1 MIFKSKNIF
10 LSIFL
15 IFIFSFTSVAQI
27 VDQGLPFIRN
37 IAPSESGFKGDNF
50 SITQDGRQIM
60 YFGNFNGLLEYDGSS
75 WHLFPVNGN
84 PILAKDSHDNI
95 FVGAFNQIY
104 SLSHNSHGQL
114 KLVALM
120 DSVSFGQVT
129 SMFVEGDNIIFTT
142 RNNLYVFNQSL
153 QRLFNDPSFV
163 HVFKVGKHIMINSP
177 DLGLV
182 RFNFKK
188 VEILP
193 ESNFFIQK
201 EVLGIIPIN
210 SGYLAITRD
219 EIFMVS
225 DGKVTTIKSNLLPIL
240 QNGNYVCNTTLSNK
254 NIAIGTKNKGIVIID
269 RNGSII
275 SIIDKQNGLF
285 DNKINAL
292 FVDEF
297 NSLWAAFG
305 NGIARI
311 ETPSAYSYF
320 DYNSGIQ
327 GYVNSIVRFN
337 GSLYIGTSEGVFIQ
351 KTWKEIT
358 VQSQKNEKQFEKIA
372 GISSECT
379 KLIIA
384 KNQLLASTNNGLYTI
399 ESKPNLIIAEQTG
412 TIEKS
417 IFRNDIIYAATGN
430 TIYCLQFSNGKWNIL
445 GGLKG
450 FKSKV
455 TSIAESNEG
464 MLWIGTLNEGVYNIQ
479 FKNSDFV
486 DARVSQFKKGKGL
499 PVGSY
504 WIDTYNSL
512 KGVVFSTVEGLYRYD
527 FVKKMFIKD
536 SLIAFPPESKS
547 MRVNPF
553 VEDRDKNI
561 WMSFEKENT
570 SQKPVLVAWNLP
582 NVKQYACIT
591 QPFNRVR
598 DFICETIF
606 PDSNLTVWFGGFNGL
621 VCLDFKKL
629 KETNSLVHSLIRR
642 VIINSDSVLCQNTE
656 FNAFYRK
663 NYTSLSYKNRYIKFE
678 FTTPLYQKN
687 NEIIYQTKLEGFDT
701 EWSNF
706 SVESWKEY
714 SNLNPGEYTFKVRSK
729 DLFENV
735 SQEAVFKFIIEKPFY
750 RTYYAITLY
759 VLLLISFVSMLLSW
773 RSYQFSMKEIRL
785 NQLIDEK
792 TEEYLNEKEKTESI
806 LANILPEKTV
816 KELKDKDKA
825 SSVRYKMATVLFSD
839 IQGFTKIAEVMSPDV
854 LVDELDKLFIQFDK
868 IIEKYKIEKIKT
880 IGDAYMCA
888 GGIPQKN
895 RTNPIDVVLAAL
907 EMQKFILEQKR
918 KAESEGSTYWG
929 LRIGV
934 HTGPVVAGVIGKKKF
949 TYDIWGD
956 TVNIANRMETAG
968 EGDMV
973 NISEDTYLLINEFFN
988 CEHRGKMP
996 IKYKGEVDMYF
1007 VKGLKEEYSADE
1019 SGMIPNKTLRNKLN
1033 LLQFED
1039 LEEFMFDKLQ
1049 EELPKNLY
1057 YHNVKHTI
1065 DVVVHTEILAMEENV
1080 SSEELLLLKTAAL
1093 FHDSGFLIDSKNHES
1108 NGVKVAEEI
1117 LPQFGY
1123 TKEQR
1128 AIIAELIMATKM
1140 PQTPKNK
1147 LEEIMC
1153 DADLDYLGRPDY
1165 LNVSQN
1171 LYRELLEQKYVSG
1184 SEYEWNKIQLHFLQ
1198 EHRFFTDSAK
1208 KRRNQNKNKQLMKI
1222 IEQDYKFE
1230 TDIQKSEKL

>member
-15 IFIFSFTSVAQI
+15 IFIFSFTSLAQI

-37 IAPSESGFKGDNF
+37 ITPSESGFKGNTF

-75 WHLFPVNGN
+75 WNLIPVNGN

-104 SLSHNSHGQL
+104 SLSHDSHGQL

-120 DSVSFGQVT
+120 DSVSFGQII

-142 RNNLYVFNQSL
+142 HNNLYVFNQSL

-201 EVLGIIPIN
+201 EILGIIPIN
-210 SGYLAITRD
+210 SGYLAITND
-219 EIFMVS
+219 GIFTVVN
-225 DGKVTTIKSNLLPIL
+225 GKVTTLKTSLVSIL
-240 QNGNYVCNTTLSNK
+240 KDGNYVCNTTLSNK
-254 NIAIGTKNKGIVIID
+254 NIAIGTKSKGIVIIN
-269 RNGSII
+269 RNGTVVSH
-275 SIIDKQNGLF
+275 IDKHRGLC
-285 DNKINAL
+285 DNKVNAL
-292 FVDEF
+292 YVDEL

-311 ETPSAYSYF
+311 ETPSAYSYL

-327 GYVNSIVRFN
+327 GYVNAIIRYRGF
-337 GSLYIGTSEGVFIQ
+337 LYVGTSEGIFVQRKRKETSIQ
-351 KTWKEIT
+351 NQEFGT
-358 VQSQKNEKQFEKIA
+358 QFEKIL
-372 GISSECT
+372 GISSECN
-379 KLIIA
+379 KVIIA
-384 KNQLLASTNNGLYTI
+384 NNQLLASTNTGLYAIDGKTTVI
-399 ESKPNLIIAEQTG
+399 LSEPTG
-412 TIEKS
+412 SIEKS
-417 IFRNDIIYAATGN
+417 QFRNDVVYAATGN
-430 TIYCLQFSNGKWNIL
+430 TIYCLQFSKGEWTIL

-464 MLWIGTLNEGVYNIQ
+464 MLWVGTLNEGVFCIE
-479 FKNSDFV
+479 FKNSDFA
-486 DARVSQFKKGKGL
+486 DAQVSQYKKGKGL

-512 KGVVFSTVEGLYRYD
+512 KGVVFSTVDGLYRFD
-527 FVKKMFIKD
+527 FVKNSFVKD
-536 SLIAFPPESKS
+536 SLIAFPAESKS

-591 QPFNRVR
+591 QPFNRIR

-606 PDSNLTVWFGGFNGL
+606 PDTNLTVWFGGFNGL

-629 KETNSLVHSLIRR
+629 KETNTMVRSLIRR
-642 VIINSDSVLCQNTE
+642 VIINSDSTLCQNTE
-656 FNAFYRK
+656 FNSFYRK
-663 NYTSLSYKNRYIKFE
+663 NYTSLSYKNRNLKFE
-678 FTTPLYQKN
+678 FTTPVYQKN
-687 NEIIYQTKLEGFDT
+687 NEIIYQTKLEGFDND
-701 EWSNF
+701 WSNF

-714 SNLNPGEYTFKVRSK
+714 TNLNPGEYTFKVRSK
-729 DLFENV
+729 DLFENI
-735 SQEAVFKFIIEKPFY
+735 SQEAVFKFIIEKPFSQ
-750 RTYYAITLY
+750 TYYAIILY
-759 VLLLISFVSMLLSW
+759 VMLLISFISMLLSW

-806 LANILPEKTV
+806 LANILPENTV

-825 SSVRYKMATVLFSD
+825 SSVRFKMATVLFSD

-1007 VKGLKEEYSADE
+1007 VSGLKAEFSADE
-1019 SGMIPNKTLRNKLN
+1019 SGMIPNKSLRNKLN

-1049 EELPKNLY
+1049 DELPKNLY

-1080 SSEELLLLKTAAL
+1080 TSEELLLLKTAAL
-1093 FHDSGFLIDSKNHES
+1093 FHDSGFLIDIKNHEA

-1171 LYRELLEQKYVSG
+1171 LYRELLEQKNVSG
-1184 SEYEWNKIQLHFLQ
+1184 SEYEWNKIQLNFLQ
-1198 EHRFFTDSAK
+1198 QHRFFTDSAK